1 MRQSSEATEA
11 IHAACVVYRRASRDN
26 DRPSRRDRGAVAGL
40 VSPEGP
46 WPRPRAGYSS
56 SPDVEFSLLSLA
68 PSIFERRSERERAAL
83 GALAEDTN
91 EARDL
96 SPPEDIRDRQLV
108 CDTRVL
114 YSESV
119 LWVAL
124 ETSQLHISCGDFS
137 SEH

>member
-1 MRQSSEATEA
+1 MIMTGLRDVIEAPLLASCHPKDLGHARELA
-11 IHAACVVYRRASRDN
+11 I
-26 DRPSRRDRGAVAGL
+26 
-40 VSPEGP
+40 
-46 WPRPRAGYSS
+46 PRALMSNS
-56 SPDVEFSLLSLA
+56 HCSRSPRRFSNA
-68 PSIFERRSERERAAL
+68 EARERAAL